1 MKKNIISFMNMKGGV
16 GKTTLCV
23 NLADCLSKHFGLN
36 VLVID
41 LDPQFNA
48 TQYLMNHEHY
58 LKNIF
63 EEEKTVKSIFKTKK
77 IDSNVLNGT
86 ILPGEEMIECH
97 IENIS
102 NNFDLICGDL
112 KMTELDGNLSK
123 LEKRLK
129 KYIIN
134 KELRDKYDF
143 IFIDCP
149 PTQSLYTTAAFN
161 ASDYY
166 ILPVK
171 PDFLSI
177 LGINLFQTTINS
189 LNDTEHRLECLGM
202 VFTLVQ
208 EYPYIKNKM
217 DELRERYPF
226 YTFEKSMK
234 QSTEV
239 LQNAEKHVCLYS
251 TSFKSD
257 IIDLSKEFIERYEES
272 TGEVVVDNAEN
283 I

>member
-1 MKKNIISFMNMKGGV
+1 MRKNIISFMNMKGGV

-23 NLADCLSKHFGLN
+23 NLADCLSKHFGLKI
-36 VLVID
+36 LLID

-58 LKNIF
+58 LKNVF
-63 EEEKTVKSIFKTKK
+63 EKDKTVKSIFTTKT

-86 ILPGEEMIECH
+86 ILPGEEVIECH
-97 IENIS
+97 IESIS
-102 NNFDLICGDL
+102 DNFHLICGDL
-112 KMTELDGNLSK
+112 KMTELDGNMSK

-129 KYIIN
+129 KYISTKN
-134 KELRDKYDF
+134 LRKEYDF

-171 PDFLSI
+171 PDFLST

-217 DELRERYPF
+217 DELRKKYPF
-226 YTFEKSMK
+226 YTFDKSMK

-239 LQNAEKHVCLYS
+239 LQNAEKHICLYS
-251 TSFKSD
+251 TSFKND
-257 IIDLSKEFIERYEES
+257 IIDLSSEFIRRYEES
-272 TGEVVVDNAEN
+272 TGEVVINNAES